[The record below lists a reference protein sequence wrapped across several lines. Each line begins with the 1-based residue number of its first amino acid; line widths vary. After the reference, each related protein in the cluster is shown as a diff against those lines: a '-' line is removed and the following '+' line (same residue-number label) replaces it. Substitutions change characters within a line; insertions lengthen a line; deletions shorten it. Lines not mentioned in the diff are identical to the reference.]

1 MMKTVETVQ
10 GPIRAEDLGITLMHE
25 HLFVDRSRLWEDP
38 VGPKKKFARR
48 PVEMDMLGQLRLD
61 PYSNY
66 DNCLLVDID
75 LACKEV
81 QHFYNKGGS
90 TIVDVTNVGVGRDP
104 VALLEVSRRTNLH
117 IVMGS
122 GYYLHDTI
130 PAHVHHMSIDE
141 IKEEIIK
148 DLTVG
153 VDNTGIKAGI
163 IGEIGIG
170 PNMTDLEVK
179 VLRAAARAQKET
191 GKPLTIHTPGWKRY
205 CHEILDVVEEE
216 GANLEQTILDHMNPS
231 MDDLDYQLS
240 LAKRG
245 CYLEYDMIGIEVFF
259 PGEGQ
264 SPSDEDNANAIVR
277 LLDKGVGD
285 KLLLSQD
292 VFLKMFLKTYGGY
305 GYSHILENFVPRLR
319 SKGVSEQEI
328 KTMLVENPRRVFTE
342 K

>member
-1 MMKTVETVQ
+1 MKTVETVQ
-10 GPIRAEDLGITLMHE
+10 GPIPAEKLGITLMHE

-38 VGPKKKFARR
+38 IGPKRKFARR
-48 PVEMDMLGQLRLD
+48 PVEIDMLGQLRLD
-61 PYSNY
+61 PYSNF
-66 DNCLLVDID
+66 DNCLLIDTD

-81 QHFYNKGGS
+81 EHFYNHGGS
-90 TIVDVTNVGVGRDP
+90 TIVDVTNIGVGRDP
-104 VALLEVSRRTNLH
+104 KALLEVSRRTNLN
-117 IVMGS
+117 IIMGA
-122 GYYLHDTI
+122 GYYLNDTI
-130 PAHVHHMSIDE
+130 PAHVKDMSIDA

-153 VDNTGIKAGI
+153 VDDTGIKAGI

-179 VLRAAARAQKET
+179 VLRGAARAQKET
-191 GKPLTIHTPGWKRY
+191 GKTLTIHTPAWKRY
-205 CHEILDVVEEE
+205 CHDILDVVEEE

-231 MDDLDYQLS
+231 MDELDYQLS
-240 LAKRG
+240 LVKRG
-245 CYLEYDMIGIEVFF
+245 CYLEYDMIGIEVLF

-277 LLDKGVGD
+277 LLEQGVGA

-292 VFLKMFLKTYGGY
+292 IFLKMFLKTYGGY

-319 SKGVSEQEI
+319 GKGVSENEVQQL
-328 KTMLVENPRRVFTE
+328 LVDNPRKCLTGE
-342 K
+342 